1 MHRSFVFIDQCLLHV
16 CMLSVANVLIGSD
29 VFQLHCVMWFAD
41 DVFMD
46 DYDDDILLRDTLEHE
61 HNVSKSG
68 STVPLVIW
76 LCIIIIIFFYY
87 VIKSFLDEPGLG
99 RREIDAKNCLSIA
112 DVSHNSH
119 QTPSLLI
126 S

>member
-1 MHRSFVFIDQCLLHV
+1 MYVIRGECSDWLRCV
-16 CMLSVANVLIGSD
+16 SVA
-29 VFQLHCVMWFAD
+29 CAMWFAD

-76 LCIIIIIFFYY
+76 LCIIIIIFFF
-87 VIKSFLDEPGLG
+87 ITL
-99 RREIDAKNCLSIA
+99 
-112 DVSHNSH
+112 
-119 QTPSLLI
+119 
-126 S
+126 

>member
-76 LCIIIIIFFYY
+76 LCIIIIIFLLRYK
-87 VIKSFLDEPGLG
+87 VIFGWTWIG

-112 DVSHNSH
+112 DASHNSH